1 MNAHS
6 DTHVIVKCKRPRK
19 HPRASRPFAN
29 QSPTAIPSSKVFLA
43 FVSDC
48 NFKIHRARA
57 PAHLHSNAS
66 SCALACLPLRVRK
79 FCVIERRQWIHLAP
93 ASLPCVVT
101 ELLRSPPAAPC
112 FIALQSVHVRLF
124 CRGWWMR
131 ASWQPWQPSHAQPP
145 RPRRQTLWPSSTWT
159 P

>member
-93 ASLPCVVT
+93 AFALRRHRAAA
-101 ELLRSPPAAPC
+101 LAARSPVLHRTAKCACAVILPWLVDEGELATLAALTRPAA
-112 FIALQSVHVRLF
+112 
-124 CRGWWMR
+124 
-131 ASWQPWQPSHAQPP
+131 
-145 RPRRQTLWPSSTWT
+145 
-159 P
+159 